1 MLFRSIK
8 ESRTVGEQKV
18 FLKEAVA
25 IAAAFIFKLCLEV
38 HILAEWFVLK
48 EYNFI
53 K

>member
-1 MLFRSIK
+1 M
-8 ESRTVGEQKV
+8 GEQKV

-53 K
+53 NVKTQ